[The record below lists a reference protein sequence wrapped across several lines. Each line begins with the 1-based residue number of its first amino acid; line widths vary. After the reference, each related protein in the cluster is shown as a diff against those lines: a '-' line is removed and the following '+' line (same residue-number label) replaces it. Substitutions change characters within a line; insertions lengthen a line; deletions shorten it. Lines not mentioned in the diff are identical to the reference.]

1 MGSVFISRTNFFG
14 SATVSKSFSILRASC
29 MVWIKLGRYDA
40 QLNSPN
46 NWQCTHTNYQ
56 TTEVC
61 LAEVCG
67 RKGPEQ
73 RFS

>member
-1 MGSVFISRTNFFG
+1 
-14 SATVSKSFSILRASC
+14 
-29 MVWIKLGRYDA
+29 MVWIILGRYDA

-46 NWQCTHTNYQ
+46 NWQGTHTNYH
-56 TTEVC
+56 TTEVR